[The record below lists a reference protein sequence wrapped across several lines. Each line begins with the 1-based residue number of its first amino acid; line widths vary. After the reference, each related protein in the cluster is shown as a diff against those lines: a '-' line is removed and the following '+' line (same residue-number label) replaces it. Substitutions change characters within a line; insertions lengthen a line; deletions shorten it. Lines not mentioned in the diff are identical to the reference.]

1 MRYWFAGLIFIATPI
16 AAQEIHHHEGMPE
29 AVDRFYSTW
38 RQPAY
43 GNPRTMGC
51 CDRTDC
57 YPTQA
62 KFQDGL
68 WFAKHRETGRW
79 IIIPPDKVEHDQIDP
94 RESPDGRTHLC
105 ANRYGTVYC
114 FVVGSQI

>member
-1 MRYWFAGLIFIATPI
+1 MRYWLAGLILIATPL
-16 AAQEIHHHEGMPE
+16 AAQDIHHHEGMSHE
-29 AVDRFYSTW
+29 VDRFYSTW

-57 YPTQA
+57 YPTKA
-62 KFQDGL
+62 KFEDGL
-68 WFAKHRETGRW
+68 WLAMHRETGRW

-114 FVVGSQI
+114 FVVGSAI